1 MSRLD
6 ANRELLIRLSKVVEA
21 NPDIRF
27 VQILHTLDLDRDL
40 FYQEPETT
48 LQSSKWERF
57 ECLRQTL

>member
-40 FYQEPETT
+40 FYQEPEIT

-57 ECLRQTL
+57 ECLRRTL